1 MAANKNRNTGN
12 GNTNINSSDM
22 DTRSMSVRGDIV
34 TVRLGVKRTEGAERS
49 YNITAELD
57 FSDIPT
63 AQILVWAART
73 KVIDLQ
79 RALRLCTDAQLADL
93 EKNTICR
100 KATAAGASFG
110 NTEKTKNLI
119 LAHAA
124 ALSAE
129 DRAALLAALNNM
141 N

>member
-1 MAANKNRNTGN
+1 MAANKNRNTN
-12 GNTNINSSDM
+12 NASTTNADL

-34 TVRLGVKRTEGAERS
+34 TVRLGLKRSEGAERS

-57 FSDIPT
+57 FSGIPT

-79 RALRLCTDAQLADL
+79 RALRLCTDAQLGDL
-93 EKNTICR
+93 EKEVIRR

-110 NTEKTKNLI
+110 NTEKTKSLI

-124 ALSAE
+124 SLSAE

-141 N
+141 

>member
-1 MAANKNRNTGN
+1 MAANKNRNTSN
-12 GNTNINSSDM
+12 GNNTNTNSDM

-57 FSDIPT
+57 FAGIPT

-110 NTEKTKNLI
+110 NTEKTKNLVM
-119 LAHAA
+119 AHAA
-124 ALSAE
+124 ALSPE
-129 DRAALLAALNNM
+129 DRAELVAALNAM

>member
-1 MAANKNRNTGN
+1 MATNKNHNTGN
-12 GNTNINSSDM
+12 GNNTSTADM
-22 DTRSMSVRGDIV
+22 DTKSMTVRGDIV
-34 TVRLGVKRTEGAERS
+34 TVRLSVKRTEGAERS
-49 YNITAELD
+49 YNLTAELD
-57 FSDIPT
+57 FAGVPT

-79 RALRLCTDAQLADL
+79 RALRLCTDQQLADL

>member
-1 MAANKNRNTGN
+1 MATKNRNTGN
-12 GNTNINSSDM
+12 GNGTTTNAADM
-22 DTRSMSVRGDIV
+22 DTRSMTVRGDVV
-34 TVRLGVKRTEGAERS
+34 TVRLSVKRTEGAEKS

-57 FSDIPT
+57 FSGVPT

-93 EKNTICR
+93 EKSVIRR

-110 NTEKTKNLI
+110 NTEKTKNLVM
-119 LAHAA
+119 AHAA
-124 ALSAE
+124 ALSPE
-129 DRAALLAALNNM
+129 DRAELVAAINAM

>member
-1 MAANKNRNTGN
+1 MATNNKNRNTGN
-12 GNTNINSSDM
+12 NTNTTNSDM

-57 FSDIPT
+57 FSGIPT

-79 RALRLCTDAQLADL
+79 RALRLCTDQQLADL
-93 EKNTICR
+93 EKDVVRR

-110 NTEKTKNLI
+110 STEKTKNLI

-129 DRAALLAALNNM
+129 DRAALMAALSNM
-141 N
+141 

>member
-1 MAANKNRNTGN
+1 MANKTRNTS
-12 GNTNINSSDM
+12 NTNNDM
-22 DTRSMSVRGDIV
+22 DTRSMSVRGDV
-34 TVRLGVKRTEGAERS
+34 VSVRLSVKRTEGAERA

-57 FSDIPT
+57 FSGIPT

-79 RALRLCTDAQLADL
+79 RALRLCTDAQLTDL
-93 EKNTICR
+93 EREVIRR

-129 DRAALLAALNNM
+129 DRAALMAALNNM
-141 N
+141 